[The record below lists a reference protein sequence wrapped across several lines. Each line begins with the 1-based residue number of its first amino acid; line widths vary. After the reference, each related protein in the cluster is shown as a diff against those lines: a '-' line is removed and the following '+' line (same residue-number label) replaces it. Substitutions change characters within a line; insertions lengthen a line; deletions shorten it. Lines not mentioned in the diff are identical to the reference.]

1 MSALRVE
8 DPASYFSDEKFNM
21 STALIEDEMREA
33 LFGSSNHPDPQPPSK
48 TSEPVALAKPQP
60 NPKPHAVSKT
70 LSPKL
75 RVILHVTK
83 DFEGEVE
90 VFIYDAN
97 TLSTLVAELEAKNE
111 AKKKKFRYFD
121 VVSVKPIP

>member
-1 MSALRVE
+1 MSI
-8 DPASYFSDEKFNM
+8 
-21 STALIEDEMREA
+21 ALIEDEMREA
-33 LFGSSNHPDPQPPSK
+33 LFGFSDKPDPQPPSK
-48 TSEPVALAKPQP
+48 TPKPVALAKPQP
-60 NPKPHAVSKT
+60 STKTRATSKP

-75 RVILHVTK
+75 RVMLNVTK

-97 TLSTLVAELEAKNE
+97 TLSTLVAEYEAKNE